1 MPNKVRTKNKRGL
14 KVVAIVFALLF
25 ALFAGFQYNDP
36 DPEVWISI
44 YGLAALAS
52 VMALVGAARPWFL
65 WLMAALYVVAALY
78 QWPPHFEGFL
88 LDEMG
93 MKTVNIELAREAGGL
108 AICALAMGILAMYS
122 QQITANR

>member
-1 MPNKVRTKNKRGL
+1 ML
-14 KVVAIVFALLF
+14 KPVAIAFALLF

-36 DPEVWISI
+36 DPEVWIPI
-44 YGLAALAS
+44 YGLAVLAS
-52 VMALVGAARPWFL
+52 IMALTRVGRPWFF
-65 WLMAALYVVAALY
+65 WLMAALYVVAAVY

-108 AICALAMGILAMYS
+108 AICAAAMALLGRLVK
-122 QQITANR
+122 